1 MIGGCHHIW
10 RAARSWLRASI
21 VTGSGSASFEIVRA
35 LVERLHVL
43 VLPRYGQH
51 RAEDPSSRSGGA
63 QEPGRREVRLDD
75 EQCEAEDHEAEAE
88 PSHVTA
94 PAAAGRRRC
103 DSLSVTERTAPWELA
118 STLEAP

>member
-1 MIGGCHHIW
+1 M
-10 RAARSWLRASI
+10 RASI

-75 EQCEAEDHEAEAE
+75 EQCEAEAE